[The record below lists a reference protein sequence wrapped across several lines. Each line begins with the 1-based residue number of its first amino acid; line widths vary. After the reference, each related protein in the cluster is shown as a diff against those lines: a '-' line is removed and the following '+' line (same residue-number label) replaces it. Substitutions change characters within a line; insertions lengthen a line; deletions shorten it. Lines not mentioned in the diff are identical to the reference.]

1 MENKSKTYLPLIVF
15 LLINY
20 VFQGMDQIIIAQN
33 MSTFEEFW
41 GVEAS
46 KVALVISALGV
57 GRIISINYAGYFS
70 DRYGR
75 KKGVYVGLVCYLIF
89 YLGLLLF
96 PSYIAAFVCTMIAG
110 VGNAFLDT
118 ATYPA
123 ISDAYQ
129 EESSSFNVFVKAGI
143 SGGQFI
149 LPLMTQFV
157 MLRELY
163 FGWPF
168 IIIAVF
174 IVLNFVIIAR
184 MKFPP
189 MYKEEVA
196 KEQEQHLEIPK
207 VKSKFSVE
215 GAALLAFSFISAS
228 LFNIFIIWI
237 PTFAQQTI
245 NIGKTQSLTFVTIYS
260 ICSIVSVFV
269 TSFMVK
275 KGLNVPIYMAFCCLV
290 TALAQIN
297 MLVNTS
303 LTSITI
309 VSLIVGFFAAGG
321 IWQLGVS
328 LLLDF
333 FPAKKGQFTGLYSL
347 ATSISLMVTPYLT
360 GLIAEKSIKA
370 VFAYNMVLGAI
381 GALLLVVVT
390 LRYNKVLKP
399 LKLKENN

>member
-1 MENKSKTYLPLIVF
+1 MKDLNKNYLPLIIL

-70 DRYGR
+70 DKYGR
-75 KKGVYVGLVCYLIF
+75 KLGVYIGLTCYLIF
-89 YLGLLLF
+89 YIGLLLV
-96 PSYIAAFVCTMIAG
+96 PSYMAAFVLTMIAG

-118 ATYPA
+118 STYPA
-123 ISDAYQ
+123 ISDAYK

-157 MLRELY
+157 LLRNLY

-168 IIIAVF
+168 IIIAIF
-174 IVLNFVIIAR
+174 IVFNFIMISK

-189 MYKEEVA
+189 MYIEKRNEV
-196 KEQEQHLEIPK
+196 KKTTEKLR
-207 VKSKFSVE
+207 SKFGVE
-215 GAALLAFSFISAS
+215 GVALLAFSFISAS
-228 LFNIFIIWI
+228 IFNIFIIWI

-245 NIGKTQSLTFVTIYS
+245 HIGKTQSLTFVTIYS
-260 ICSIVSVFV
+260 VCSIISVFV
-269 TSFMVK
+269 TSYMVK
-275 KGLNVPIYMAFCCLV
+275 KGLNVPAYIAFCCV
-290 TALAQIN
+290 MIAIAQIN
-297 MLVNTS
+297 MLINTS
-303 LTSITI
+303 TISITI

-333 FPAKKGQFTGLYSL
+333 FPANKGKFTGLYSL
-347 ATSISLMVTPYLT
+347 STSISLMITPYLT
-360 GLIAEKSIKA
+360 GLIAERSIKA
-370 VFAYNMVLGAI
+370 VFAYNMVLGILGAI
-381 GALLLVVVT
+381 LLILVSY
-390 LRYNKVLKP
+390 RYKKVLKP
-399 LKLKENN
+399 RRLK

>member
-1 MENKSKTYLPLIVF
+1 MENKNRNYLPLIVF

-20 VFQGMDQIIIAQN
+20 IFQGMDQIIISQN

-70 DRYGR
+70 DKYGR
-75 KKGVYVGLVCYLIF
+75 KKGIYIGLTCYLIF
-89 YLGLLLF
+89 YIGLLLF
-96 PSYIAAFVCTMIAG
+96 PSYIAAFILTMIAG
-110 VGNAFLDT
+110 IGNAFLDT

-123 ISDAYQ
+123 ISDAYK
-129 EESSSFNVFVKAGI
+129 EESSTFNVFVKAGI

-157 MLRELY
+157 LLRDLY

-168 IIIAVF
+168 IIISIF
-174 IVLNFVIIAR
+174 IIFNFVVISR

-189 MYKEEVA
+189 MYKEEEKKV
-196 KEQEQHLEIPK
+196 ELPK
-207 VKSKFSVE
+207 LKSKIGIE

-260 ICSIVSVFV
+260 VCSIVSVFV

-275 KGLNVPIYMAFCCLV
+275 KGLNVPAYIAFCCII
-290 TALAQIN
+290 TALSQIN

-309 VSLIVGFFAAGG
+309 VSLVVGFFAAGG

-328 LLLDF
+328 LLLNF
-333 FPAKKGQFTGLYSL
+333 FPEKKGKFTGMYSL
-347 ATSISLMVTPYLT
+347 STSISLMVTPYLT
-360 GLIAEKSIKA
+360 GLIAEKSIKS
-370 VFAYNMVLGAI
+370 VFAYNMVLGFI
-381 GALLLVVVT
+381 GAILLLVV
-390 LRYNKVLKP
+390 LYRYNKVLKP
-399 LKLKENN
+399 LKNN